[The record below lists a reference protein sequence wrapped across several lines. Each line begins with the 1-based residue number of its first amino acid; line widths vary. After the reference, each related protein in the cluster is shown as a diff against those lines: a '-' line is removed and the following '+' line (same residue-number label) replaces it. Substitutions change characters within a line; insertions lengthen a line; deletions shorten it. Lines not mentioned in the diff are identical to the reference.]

1 MRLKPVFLVL
11 IFSLAAVIA
20 KSQDITLKGKLSDKD
35 NKGPIAGATVE
46 LRAKSDSLHPII
58 VLTDNNG
65 DFIFNGLKA
74 DRYRLT
80 TSASGYNII
89 EQNIN
94 LQASNKTALQFT
106 LTKMAKELDEV
117 TVVAKKPVVVQKGD
131 TLQFNAD
138 QLKVNPDATA
148 EDLIKKL
155 PGVTVDKSGNV
166 TAAGEQVKK
175 VTVDG
180 RDFFGDDATAA
191 LKNLPASVIDKIQ
204 VFDKLSDQAAFTGFD
219 DGNSVKAIN
228 IVTKTG
234 MRNGQFGRVYAGAG
248 TQGTYNAGGNVSM
261 FKNNMRLTFVG
272 LANNVNQQNFASQD
286 LLGISS
292 GGGRGGG
299 RGGRGGFG
307 GGNSFDVGVQNGI
320 SKTNSFGINYSDQWW
335 KKVDVSGSY
344 FFNDNNANNNQFS
357 NTQNFLANDTTLY
370 KQQNVLSNTKNNN
383 HRLNFRFNYKIDD
396 KNSLM
401 IMPSL
406 SFQNTR
412 LSSDV
417 SDFNSYSPTDSLS
430 RSLNNTNSKGVGYN
444 FNNNILY
451 RHAFAKKGRTVSIH
465 LGTTVNK
472 NDGDTYNLNKTNYY
486 YNTVNT
492 DDSLQQYTSSISN
505 GYQLSANIAYTEP
518 IGKKGQLQLNYSPSY
533 SKSKSDLEVFKYDY
547 AGNKYSLF
555 VDSLSNKFD
564 NIITKHTTGLSY
576 RVGDRDNMFSV
587 GLNYQYTELNSDQSY
602 PYTAN
607 VNLHFNNLLPNLMWR
622 KKINAKNS
630 IRVFYRASTNTPSVS
645 QLQDVINNSDPLYV
659 SKGNPNLKQQ
669 VGNMLST
676 RYTYTNTAK
685 SKSFFANIFLQQNSN
700 YITNAIYNIKGQ
712 DTVLSS
718 TVTLHPG
725 SQLSVPVNMN
735 GYWSLRTF
743 LTYSMPLTFIK
754 TNLSINAG
762 LNYSETPGMIDNIKN
777 KSQSTTYNAGLAF
790 ASNISEYVD
799 FNLNYS
805 ANFNTVKN
813 TINPTTKYIQQS
825 AGLQLNL
832 LNKKGWFV
840 QNDINNENYSGLSDG
855 FNQNYWLWNAGI
867 GKKFLKNQAGE
878 LKLTVFDLLKQ
889 NQSITRTTTA
899 SSIQDVQNQVL
910 KQYFMLTFTY
920 NLKNFGTASATNTNN
935 ERERMGP
942 PPGGGGFRPF

>member
-11 IFSLAAVIA
+11 IFSLVAVIA

-46 LRAKSDSLHPII
+46 LRAQADSLHPII

-65 DFIFNGLKA
+65 DFVFNGLKA

-117 TVVAKKPVVVQKGD
+117 TVIAKKPVVTQKGD

-155 PGVTVDKSGNV
+155 PGVIVDKNGNV

-248 TQGTYNAGGNVSM
+248 TQGTYNAGGNVSV

-286 LLGISS
+286 LLGIS
-292 GGGRGGG
+292 GGGG

-307 GGNSFDVGVQNGI
+307 GFGGGNSFNVGVQNGI

-370 KQQNVLSNTKNNN
+370 KQQNVLSNTKNYN
-383 HRLNFRFNYKIDD
+383 HRINFRFNYKIDD

-406 SFQNTR
+406 SFQTTK
-412 LSSDV
+412 LLSDV

-430 RSLNNTNSKGVGYN
+430 KSLNNTNSKGTGYN
-444 FNNNILY
+444 FNNSILY
-451 RHAFAKKGRTVSIH
+451 RHAFAKKGRTISIH
-465 LGTTVNK
+465 LGTAVNK
-472 NDGDTYNLNKTNYY
+472 NDGDTYNINKTNYY

-518 IGKKGQLQLNYSPSY
+518 IGKKGQIQLNYSPSY

-576 RVGDRDNMFSV
+576 RIGDRDNMFSV

-743 LTYSMPLTFIK
+743 LTYSMPLSFIK
-754 TNLSINAG
+754 TNMSINAG
-762 LNYSETPGMIDNIKN
+762 LNYSEIPGMIDNIKN
-777 KSQSTTYNAGLAF
+777 KSQSTTYNAGVAF

-813 TINPTTKYIQQS
+813 TVNPTTKYIQQS

-832 LNKKGWFV
+832 LNKKGWFL
-840 QNDINNENYSGLSDG
+840 QNDISNENYSGLSGG

-920 NLKNFGTASATNTNN
+920 NLKNFGTASATNMNN
-935 ERERMGP
+935 DRERMGP
-942 PPGGGGFRPF
+942 PPHGGGFRPF